1 MHIIHFIIHLV
12 IQQYWMYIV
21 QRGAKTDLIKFAL
34 LTIVRFATVQ
44 TLHKESSNP
53 ESLRTQR
60 LRLIFRAAAFVEK
73 DLRILSAG
81 FLIWLRAILKKL
93 SEENVG

>member
-12 IQQYWMYIV
+12 TQQYLDVLYIV

-81 FLIWLRAILKKL
+81 FLIWLRAILKK
-93 SEENVG
+93 NQ